1 MMNPIFDNLRMSI
14 AELGMNKLRA
24 FLTVLGITIGIAAVV
39 LLLSL
44 GQSVQTYIAAQFEG
58 LGTNI
63 LRVSAT
69 PSQGRTDS
77 LTVSLA
83 NTLADPDR
91 LPGVDSVMPET
102 SSSYSVV
109 YQNNQFTVS
118 AVGVTT
124 EYLSME
130 SRTLETG
137 RFFTQDEYDQSA
149 QVAVIG
155 QTTADN
161 LFGEDA
167 DPLGQTIRVD
177 NVLFQVVGVLKESGT
192 TNADDT
198 VVIPLT
204 AMQARLNNT
213 RTTTGE
219 NVVSTILVKVS
230 NVDEITT
237 VEDRLKQVLR
247 EERGIDTAAGDSDN
261 FNVFTAST
269 IVESLTS
276 TVQIL
281 TLFLGVVAGISLL
294 VGGINVMNIMLVT
307 ITERTREIGLR
318 KATGAQ
324 NSDIVL
330 LFLTQAIVLTLIG
343 GVVGVGIAA
352 AGSAVISSLVD
363 GLTVIVQ
370 VANIVL
376 AVSISTAIG
385 LFFGVYPATRAAKLN
400 PIDALRYE

>member
-1 MMNPIFDNLRMSI
+1 MMLNTIFDNLRMSI
-14 AELGMNKLRA
+14 NELGMNKLRS

-44 GQSVQTYIAAQFEG
+44 GQSVQTYITNQFEG

-63 LRVSAT
+63 LSISAT
-69 PSQGRTDS
+69 RTSGRFDA
-77 LTVSLA
+77 LTVNLADVLA
-83 NTLADPDR
+83 NPDR
-91 LPGVDSVMPET
+91 VAGVDLVMPEN

-109 YQNNQFTVS
+109 YENNEFTVS
-118 AVGVTT
+118 TVGVTT
-124 EYLSME
+124 DYPDIE
-130 SRTLETG
+130 SRTIVNG
-137 RFFTQDEYDQSA
+137 SFFTQAEYDQSA
-149 QVAVIG
+149 QVAIIG
-155 QTTADN
+155 KTTSDN
-161 LFGEDA
+161 LFGEGV
-167 DPLGQTIRVD
+167 DPLGKTIRVS
-177 NVLFQVVGVLKESGT
+177 NVLFRVIGVLNESGT
-192 TNADDT
+192 TNDDDT
-198 VVIPLT
+198 VVVPMT
-204 AMQARLNNT
+204 AFQARLNNT

-219 NVVSTILVKVS
+219 NEVSTILVKVT
-230 NVDEITT
+230 NVDDIST
-237 VEDRLKQVLR
+237 VEDRVKEVLR
-247 EERGIDTAAGDSDN
+247 EERGIATGGTDN

-324 NSDIVL
+324 NFDIIL

-343 GVVGVGIAA
+343 GIVGVGIAA
-352 AGSAVISSLVD
+352 AASKVISVLVD

-370 VANIVL
+370 IPNIIL
-376 AVSISTAIG
+376 AVSVSTAIG
-385 LFFGVYPATRAAKLN
+385 LFFGVYPASRAAKLN
-400 PIDALRYE
+400 PIEALRYE

>member
-1 MMNPIFDNLRMSI
+1 MMLHTIFDNLRMSI
-14 AELGMNKLRA
+14 GELGTNKLRS

-44 GQSVQTYIAAQFEG
+44 GQSVQTYITNQFEG

-63 LRVSAT
+63 LHISAT
-69 PSQGRTDS
+69 RTSGRFDA

-83 NTLADPDR
+83 DALANPDR
-91 LPGVDSVMPET
+91 VAGVDVVMPEN

-109 YQNNQFTVS
+109 YENNEFTVS
-118 AVGVTT
+118 TVGVTT
-124 EYLSME
+124 DYPAIE
-130 SRTLETG
+130 SRTIVRG
-137 RFFTQDEYDQSA
+137 SFFTQAEYDQSA

-155 QTTADN
+155 KTTSDN
-161 LFGEDA
+161 LFGEGV
-167 DPLGQTIRVD
+167 DPVGKTIRVS
-177 NVLFQVVGVLKESGT
+177 NVLFQVIGVLNESGT
-192 TNADDT
+192 SNDDDT
-198 VVIPLT
+198 VIVPMT
-204 AMQARLNNT
+204 AFQARLNST

-219 NVVSTILVKVS
+219 NEVSTILVKVT
-230 NVDEITT
+230 NVDDITT
-237 VEDRLKQVLR
+237 VEDRVKEVLR
-247 EERGIDTAAGDSDN
+247 EERGIATGGTDN

-276 TVQIL
+276 TVQML

-324 NSDIVL
+324 NIDIIL
-330 LFLTQAIVLTLIG
+330 LFLTQAILLTLIG
-343 GVVGVGIAA
+343 GIVGVGIAA
-352 AGSAVISSLVD
+352 AASTVISALVD
-363 GLTVIVQ
+363 GLSVVVQ
-370 VANIVL
+370 IPNIIL
-376 AVSISTAIG
+376 AVSVSTAIG
-385 LFFGVYPATRAAKLN
+385 LFFGVYPASRAAKLN